1 MGKLQLNHPSMSKI
15 PRNSSLSVLP
25 KRLLFKKIPLAAIK
39 YNEVPFDL
47 YCPSMQDKLSKG
59 ICKICN
65 RYWPSAAAMIRH
77 KKCHR
82 NVNGLEAESE
92 EQSGRESEVDEESSH
107 ELSCEEAMPEESSSN
122 ENDGEIMP
130 VFRNIFDVLASPFI
144 EE

>member
-1 MGKLQLNHPSMSKI
+1 M
-15 PRNSSLSVLP
+15 
-25 KRLLFKKIPLAAIK
+25 
-39 YNEVPFDL
+39 PFDL
-47 YCPSMQDKLSKG
+47 YCPSMQEKLSKG

-82 NVNGLEAESE
+82 NVNELEAESE
-92 EQSGRESEVDEESSH
+92 EESGRESEVDEESSH
-107 ELSCEEAMPEESSSN
+107 ELSGEEAMPEESSSN

-144 EE
+144 EEE